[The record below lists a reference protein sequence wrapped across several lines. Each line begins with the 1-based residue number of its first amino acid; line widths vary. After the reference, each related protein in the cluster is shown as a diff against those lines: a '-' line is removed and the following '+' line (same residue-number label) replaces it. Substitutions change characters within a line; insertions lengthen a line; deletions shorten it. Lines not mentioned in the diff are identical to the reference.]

1 MCAVGFICPKGQ
13 GRKQRLDGAGDCPE
27 HPSAQAVMEHAAG
40 RGAGPRIAFC
50 VQAVE

>member
-13 GRKQRLDGAGDCPE
+13 GRLDGAGDRPE

>member
-27 HPSAQAVMEHAAG
+27 HPSAQAVMG

-50 VQAVE
+50 VRAVE